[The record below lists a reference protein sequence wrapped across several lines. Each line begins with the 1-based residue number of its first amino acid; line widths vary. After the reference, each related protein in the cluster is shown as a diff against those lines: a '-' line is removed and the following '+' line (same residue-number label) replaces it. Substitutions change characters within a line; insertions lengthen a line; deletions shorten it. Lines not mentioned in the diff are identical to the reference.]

1 MTFVPLHPL
10 LPLGFFV
17 KFQGSF
23 LSMRLLEMPPVGTDS
38 KNPSARK
45 MEVPPGW
52 TWWRPK
58 TFWLK
63 ICYSL
68 LWAWVP
74 PLSPGSGLVR
84 IRIYH
89 WPSRYAFC
97 GYSRHL
103 WRGGGQKVR
112 KWRCCGGAGWNKAS
126 LPWWRSFPGAGS
138 RRSRSERCGC
148 SLRQRGCQS
157 CLWCGER
164 IILTYLWE
172 LLRIN
177 VYTGLWICQA
187 LCKYQIW
194 LFY

>member
-1 MTFVPLHPL
+1 M
-10 LPLGFFV
+10 
-17 KFQGSF
+17 Q
-23 LSMRLLEMPPVGTDS
+23 LLEMLPKGTDS

-45 MEVPPGW
+45 MEVPPSW
-52 TWWRPK
+52 TWRRPK
-58 TFWLK
+58 TFWLL
-63 ICYSL
+63 ICCSL
-68 LWAWVP
+68 PWAWVP
-74 PLSPGSGLVR
+74 PLWPLPAVRDRNHLPPQASRGSGLVG

-97 GYSRHL
+97 GYSGHL
-103 WRGGGQKVR
+103 WRGGGQKLR

-126 LPWWRSFPGAGS
+126 LPWRRSFPGAGS
-138 RRSRSERCGC
+138 RRSRRERCRC
-148 SLRQRGCQS
+148 RLRQHGCQS